1 MNAKGWPD
9 SGQTILA
16 IIPVRSLDDLG
27 DDACTDG
34 ATTLTDGKAHAHF
47 HGDWADQFASH
58 LDVVSGHH
66 HFHVAAI
73 FSGECGDLTGHVRGA
88 DVELRAVA
96 SEERG
101 MATTFFF
108 F

>member
-34 ATTLTDGKAHAHF
+34 ATTLTD
-47 HGDWADQFASH
+47 
-58 LDVVSGHH
+58 
-66 HFHVAAI
+66 
-73 FSGECGDLTGHVRGA
+73 
-88 DVELRAVA
+88 
-96 SEERG
+96 
-101 MATTFFF
+101 
-108 F
+108 